1 MFRLVLLGLLSWSIS
16 MSSRAESSSQDY
28 VVTVVTGMVSADGH
42 AIGFMAQLAPG
53 RTVELGTD
61 AQLVLFRF
69 RSATE
74 YTLAGPGRFA
84 TRDSGI
90 VRTSTTG
97 TLQQRAM
104 DPAFRQAVPGAG
116 LVQAGVT
123 MRTGVAALRDT
134 PHNGENVAPGAPTFR
149 WNERPHA
156 GDYEVV
162 LADADDRVLAQ
173 ARPAGNELSLPAV
186 RLAPGAAYRWELRWR
201 DPAGQA
207 RMAMYRFQA
216 LSAEHAATLE
226 RLRPRPDTS
235 RSASILF
242 GLWLRSVGAF
252 SLAEPYLAP

>member
-16 MSSRAESSSQDY
+16 MSSRADTTSHDY
-28 VVTVVTGMVSADGH
+28 VVTVVQGMVSSDGN
-42 AIGFMAQLAPG
+42 AIDFMAQLAPG
-53 RTVELGTD
+53 HTVELGTD

-74 YTLAGPGRFA
+74 YTLVGPGRFA

-104 DPAFRQAVPGAG
+104 DPAFRQAVPGAS
-116 LVQAGVT
+116 LIQAGVT
-123 MRTGVAALRDT
+123 MRAGVATARDT
-134 PHNGENVAPGAPTFR
+134 PHNGESVAPGAPTFR
-149 WNERPHA
+149 WNERPHT
-156 GDYEVV
+156 GDYGFL

-173 ARPAGNELSLPAV
+173 ARPAGNELTLPDV

-201 DPAGQA
+201 DPSGQA
-207 RMAMYRFQA
+207 RMSMYRFQA
-216 LSAEHAATLE
+216 LSAQDAATLE
-226 RLRPRPDTS
+226 RLRPRPDAS
-235 RSASILF
+235 RSEAIVF
-242 GLWLRSVGAF
+242 GLWLRSVGAL

>member
-1 MFRLVLLGLLSWSIS
+1 M
-16 MSSRAESSSQDY
+16 
-28 VVTVVTGMVSADGH
+28 TVVKGTASVDGH

-53 RTVELGTD
+53 STVELGTG

-69 RSATE
+69 PSATE
-74 YTLAGPGRFA
+74 YTLGGPGRFA

-90 VRTSTTG
+90 VRTGTTG

-123 MRTGVAALRDT
+123 MRAGAAAARDT
-134 PHNGENVAPGAPTFR
+134 PNNGESVAPGTPTFR
-149 WNERPHA
+149 WNERPHT
-156 GDYEVV
+156 GDYEFL

-186 RLAPGAAYRWELRWR
+186 RLAPGATYRWELRWR

-216 LSAEHAATLE
+216 LPAEHAATLE

-242 GLWLRSVGAF
+242 GLWLRSVGAL
-252 SLAEPYLAP
+252 SLVEPYLAP